1 MNNNTLLTIRL
12 PGDLR
17 SQLESIAERDL
28 DTPSSIARKALQLY
42 MIVRQGGT
50 EADQRKQFSSE
61 YVFLAL
67 NRWMAK
73 TLPEEHD
80 ALLDDAQRRTE
91 ALYAAS

>member
-1 MNNNTLLTIRL
+1 MTTNIHLTVRL
-12 PGDLR
+12 PETLKIQMDRAAESDGD
-17 SQLESIAERDL
+17 SVSAVI
-28 DTPSSIARKALQLY
+28 RKSLQLY
-42 MIVRQGGT
+42 LIVRQGGT

-80 ALLDDAQRRTE
+80 ALLDEAQRRTE
-91 ALYAAS
+91 ALYAAP